1 MLTDCGNVT
10 SVENGN
16 VNFDSG
22 TLFGDVIH
30 YTCNAGYNL
39 TEGSAT
45 RECNS
50 TGDWSGIEPQCK
62 SGLADFVRKVVV
74 SFYTHVQIQRGDRGS
89 VPFPEKSQKYRVS

>member
-22 TLFGDVIH
+22 TLFGDVIR

-50 TGDWSGIEPQCK
+50 TGDWSGIEPKCK
-62 SGLADFVRKVVV
+62 SGLANFECKVVI
-74 SFYTHVQIQRGDRGS
+74 SFYTHVQIQMGGAGGPD
-89 VPFPEKSQKYRVS
+89 PPEKSQKYRVS